1 MGMVY
6 NVLFYVSINYYLK
19 RKGRINM
26 EKFEFWQSKKD
37 GQWYFHLIA
46 PNGEVV
52 AQSQGYSTKDNCING
67 IKAIKLYSQNA
78 VIFEDE
84 K

>member
-1 MGMVY
+1 
-6 NVLFYVSINYYLK
+6 
-19 RKGRINM
+19 M
-26 EKFEFWQSKKD
+26 EKFEFWQSEKD

-52 AQSQGYSTKDNCING
+52 AQSQGYATKDNCING
-67 IKAIKLYSQNA
+67 IKAVKLYAQNA
-78 VIFEDE
+78 VIFEEE

>member
-1 MGMVY
+1 
-6 NVLFYVSINYYLK
+6 
-19 RKGRINM
+19 M

-37 GQWYFHLIA
+37 GQWYFHLMA

-67 IKAIKLYSQNA
+67 IKAVKLYSQNA
-78 VIFEDE
+78 VLFEEE
-84 K
+84 KK